1 MQRAE
6 LIITSKAVPQSHHL
20 ILYRPPPI
28 AHRPHLLVRRSASKR
43 DIKEAYRKLA
53 LALHPD
59 RHDGCDMKAEE
70 FKELNEAYDT
80 LSDNSKRNAYDTLSG
95 YTDGNYNRNR
105 RTAPPPNYRKVYSPR
120 APPGMKTF
128 DEKRHFDM
136 HYGDGMMREE
146 LDRVERARRR
156 AQAASGRKTGYDYRS
171 PLGKGFGFDE
181 GWTENPYSR
190 RPQGPPKENGAEE
203 QVEYEQSHFFD
214 LNSSN
219 LNKANRVV
227 QKREVLRNRMAER
240 RKGRR
245 RQRGDPLPNYEE
257 QSGCTVM

>member
-1 MQRAE
+1 M
-6 LIITSKAVPQSHHL
+6 
-20 ILYRPPPI
+20 
-28 AHRPHLLVRRSASKR
+28 
-43 DIKEAYRKLA
+43 
-53 LALHPD
+53 
-59 RHDGCDMKAEE
+59 
-70 FKELNEAYDT
+70 NEAYDT
-80 LSDNSKRNAYDTLSG
+80 LSDISKRSAYDTLSG
-95 YTDGNYNRNR
+95 FDSGTYNRNR

-136 HYGDGMMREE
+136 HYGDGMMRDE

-156 AQAASGRKTGYDYRS
+156 AEEASGRKTGYDYRS

-190 RPQGPPKENGAEE
+190 RPQGPPKQKGAEE
-203 QVEYEQSHFFD
+203 VEYEQSHFFD

-227 QKREVLRNRMAER
+227 QKREILRNRMAER

-257 QSGCTVM
+257 ESGCTIM